1 VHEVLKACAILVTYH
16 GICGLCHG
24 MGLTPDDDIVEELLG
39 LMGPEAL
46 ELLVSKE

>member
-1 VHEVLKACAILVTYH
+1 VLKACCILVTYH
-16 GICGLCHG
+16 GICGLCQG
-24 MGLTPDDDIVEELLG
+24 MGLAPDDDIVQELIG